1 MNTNFLKISLST
13 IVLSFFIIA
22 SYGSNENKQEVKSD
36 DTSIQNNT
44 EQSEPETQEP
54 TNSPSESTSKP
65 TLAEKKIMCQR
76 MFGGGDLS
84 AWETAQA
91 ECMLNNS
98 ESACECM
105 QILVH

>member
-1 MNTNFLKISLST
+1 MKKNSIKILFSTFIFLFFLVALYGSGEDKNNVNTEETTIENTNQDT
-13 IVLSFFIIA
+13 Q
-22 SYGSNENKQEVKSD
+22 QEPAE
-36 DTSIQNNT
+36 NNT
-44 EQSEPETQEP
+44 EINSE
-54 TNSPSESTSKP
+54 P
-65 TLAEKKIMCQR
+65 TLAEKKVMCQR

-105 QILVH
+105 QILVQ

>member
-1 MNTNFLKISLST
+1 MKKNSIKILFGTFIFL
-13 IVLSFFIIA
+13 FFIVA
-22 SYGSNENKQEVKSD
+22 SYGSGEDKNNLNTEETTIENINQDTQQEPTD
-36 DTSIQNNT
+36 NNT
-44 EQSEPETQEP
+44 E
-54 TNSPSESTSKP
+54 TNSEP
-65 TLAEKKIMCQR
+65 TLAEKKVMCQR

-105 QILVH
+105 QILVQ